1 MSEREA
7 ISILYNVASRMV
19 RGTYLS
25 ELGSASEK
33 QTTMRSSRIEAHL
46 DRIEGLLKDD
56 AVAIKR
62 AIDVL
67 SAEDSHP

>member
-1 MSEREA
+1 MSKREA
-7 ISILYNVASRMV
+7 ISILYHVASRMV
-19 RGTYLS
+19 QGTYLS

-33 QTTMRSSRIEAHL
+33 QTTMRTTVVEDHL
-46 DRIEGLLKDD
+46 DRIMDLLKDD

-67 SAEDSHP
+67 SAEDSRP

>member
-1 MSEREA
+1 MSKREA
-7 ISILYNVASRMV
+7 ISSLYNVASRMV

-33 QTTMRSSRIEAHL
+33 QITMRTSVVEDHL
-46 DRIEGLLKDD
+46 DRIMDLLKDD

-62 AIDVL
+62 AIDAL
-67 SAEDSHP
+67 SAEDSRP